1 MKRVILKENMIDDN
15 ELVIFEAGISYVVA
29 DNAITN
35 ENEITVPLKDIWVD
49 FETVKEGAE

>member
-1 MKRVILKENMIDDN
+1 VKRVILQENMIDDN
-15 ELVIFEAGISYVVA
+15 ELVIFEAGIPYAVV

>member
-1 MKRVILKENMIDDN
+1 MKRVVLKENMIDDN
-15 ELVIFEAGISYVVA
+15 ELVMFEAGIPYSVV

>member
-1 MKRVILKENMIDDN
+1 MKRVVLKENMIDDN
-15 ELVIFEAGISYVVA
+15 ELVIFEAGISYSVV

-49 FETVKEGAE
+49 FETVKEGPE

>member
-1 MKRVILKENMIDDN
+1 MILQENMIDDN
-15 ELVIFEAGISYVVA
+15 ELVIFEAGIPYAVV

>member
-15 ELVIFEAGISYVVA
+15 ERVIFESYIPYTVV

-49 FETVKEGAE
+49 FETVKEDTK